1 MKLSFFFFCLFCT
14 YTLGKNT
21 VVHLHCSII
30 AVNCM
35 KKQFQQQKKLFCYV
49 LAPFKHW
56 FYWTPI
62 RIRCQSLNS
71 DFWNVTMQFLNG
83 SLQTTKDI
91 HLSILLQYGLI
102 FSGKKRNNNHAG
114 VPKINKIKN
123 GGNCAKKCIFYDTLF
138 TVERPLLIETDMIV
152 CLETL
157 QSLTCFFF
165 KWWKREWTSERFS
178 DSSRQCILQ
187 IRNCNGLPRTR

>member
-1 MKLSFFFFCLFCT
+1 
-14 YTLGKNT
+14 
-21 VVHLHCSII
+21 
-30 AVNCM
+30 
-35 KKQFQQQKKLFCYV
+35 
-49 LAPFKHW
+49 
-56 FYWTPI
+56 
-62 RIRCQSLNS
+62 
-71 DFWNVTMQFLNG
+71 MQFLNG

-102 FSGKKRNNNHAG
+102 FFRKKKRNNNHAG

-165 KWWKREWTSERFS
+165 SSDESASERASVLATPPANAFCKFAIAMASHGHGSRASAFWTQWTESVKYPHQMCSTKPSMQWLISKLLNLFLLDSFS
-178 DSSRQCILQ
+178 LLFCKNIHDLVK
-187 IRNCNGLPRTR
+187 

>member
-1 MKLSFFFFCLFCT
+1 
-14 YTLGKNT
+14 
-21 VVHLHCSII
+21 
-30 AVNCM
+30 
-35 KKQFQQQKKLFCYV
+35 
-49 LAPFKHW
+49 
-56 FYWTPI
+56 
-62 RIRCQSLNS
+62 
-71 DFWNVTMQFLNG
+71 MQFLNG

-102 FSGKKRNNNHAG
+102 FFRKKRNNNHAG

-165 KWWKREWTSERFS
+165 QVMKARVNERAF
-178 DSSRQCILQ
+178 
-187 IRNCNGLPRTR
+187 